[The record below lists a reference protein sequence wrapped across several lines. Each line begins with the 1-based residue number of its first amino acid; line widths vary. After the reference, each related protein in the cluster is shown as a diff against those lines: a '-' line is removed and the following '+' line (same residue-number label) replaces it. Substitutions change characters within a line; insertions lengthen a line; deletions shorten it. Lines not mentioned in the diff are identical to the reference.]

1 MKLKKNEETIMK
13 TQVTTFKISNSF
25 TEWARHFDSH
35 AEKQKAAEM
44 SPIFRGPHE
53 DDPQKVCIVI
63 QINDDEKAD
72 AFMQEYEVEIL
83 ESGHILETTE
93 VNIYL

>member
-1 MKLKKNEETIMK
+1 MK
-13 TQVTTFKISNSF
+13 TQVMRFKISNSF

-35 AEKQKAAEM
+35 AEKQKAAGM
-44 SPIFRGPHE
+44 TPIFRGPHE

-63 QINDDEKAD
+63 QINDDAKAD
-72 AFMQEYEVEIL
+72 AFMQEHEAEIL

>member
-1 MKLKKNEETIMK
+1 MK
-13 TQVTTFKISNSF
+13 TQVMTFKISNSF
-25 TEWARHFDSH
+25 TEWVRHFGSH
-35 AEKQKAAEM
+35 AVKQKAAGM
-44 SPIFRGPHE
+44 TPIFRGPHE

-63 QINDDEKAD
+63 QINDDAKAD
-72 AFMQEYEVEIL
+72 AFMQEHEAEIL

>member
-1 MKLKKNEETIMK
+1 MK
-13 TQVTTFKISNSF
+13 TQVMTFKISNSF
-25 TEWARHFDSH
+25 TEWAMHFDPH
-35 AEKQKAAEM
+35 DEKQNAAGM
-44 SPIFRGPHE
+44 PPIFRGPHE

-72 AFMQEYEVEIL
+72 AFMQEYEVQIL